1 MELDALVWIPDTDD
15 VWIPGVIASVE
26 GSGPD
31 STVQVRRDQGG
42 QLVPLG
48 AQEIRLRNEVNAD
61 GSTDAA
67 ANDLIRLPH
76 LHEASILNALVE
88 RARESNV
95 YTNTGPILL
104 AINPYKKL
112 KIYTEEVVQEF
123 VLSSI

>member
-1 MELDALVWIPDTDD
+1 M
-15 VWIPGVIASVE
+15 
-26 GSGPD
+26 
-31 STVQVRRDQGG
+31 
-42 QLVPLG
+42 
-48 AQEIRLRNEVNAD
+48 RNEVDAD
-61 GSTDAA
+61 GNTPAA

-112 KIYTEEVVQEF
+112 KIYTEEVVQKYFENGLKMSAE
-123 VLSSI
+123 VQGRAWGM